1 LENPYRGSGL
11 SAAIDSGERTR
22 TRVLIAAP
30 RRNSLFRRTSSR
42 SRGACAAPVAGIVDA
57 GSQRPTGITDPG
69 YKKSAERIYL
79 PALPYGWYFT

>member
-42 SRGACAAPVAGIVDA
+42 SRGACAA
-57 GSQRPTGITDPG
+57 
-69 YKKSAERIYL
+69 L
-79 PALPYGWYFT
+79 